1 MLPASRLPVHWW
13 RGSLNL
19 TPSLFLP
26 ASHGHPTPPPRV
38 IRLLSLSP
46 VSFQA
51 ADSSLH
57 PTAMSVTPR
66 MRTAPRTFV
75 GAISS
80 ARNAFSLI
88 SDCFLLILQVS
99 FYKSPPQRPHP
110 TPIRLT
116 QPPKTSASHPILPKY
131 ALSLLD
137 THTSSPLPLPIYF
150 LLKMQLHIHLCLYL
164 SFCPLEIVSS
174 NKTGLCSQ
182 PDLQHLAQC
191 LVQSKRAVNDKFT
204 NLWIIT

>member
-88 SDCFLLILQVS
+88 SGCFLLILQVS

-110 TPIRLT
+110 TPSGWPNLLKPV
-116 QPPKTSASHPILPKY
+116 PPTPY
-131 ALSLLD
+131 SLNMLYLCW
-137 THTSSPLPLPIYF
+137 THTLPLPC
-150 LLKMQLHIHLCLYL
+150 LCPFISFSRCNYIFICVFTYL
-164 SFCPLEIVSS
+164 FVHWRLSVPTRQDCAHSLIFSI
-174 NKTGLCSQ
+174 
-182 PDLQHLAQC
+182 
-191 LVQSKRAVNDKFT
+191 
-204 NLWIIT
+204 